1 MYLLIKCC
9 SFGFLRNIKQHN
21 FSILIEKFTFL
32 QIFILEG
39 FLKDHMTLK
48 PGVMML
54 KIQLYH
60 HKNKVYFKIVY
71 FIVIIF
77 DNITDLLYF

>member
-21 FSILIEKFTFL
+21 FSILIEKFIFL

-48 PGVMML
+48 TGVMML

-60 HKNKVYFKIVY
+60 HKNNVYFKIVY